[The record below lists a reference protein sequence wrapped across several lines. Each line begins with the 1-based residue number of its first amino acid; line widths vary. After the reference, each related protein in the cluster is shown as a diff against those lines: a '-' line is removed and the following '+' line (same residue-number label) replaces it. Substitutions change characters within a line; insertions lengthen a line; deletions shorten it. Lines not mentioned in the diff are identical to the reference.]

1 MAKESRSDNA
11 PAEHDDRRTQ
21 EKREKYGDMANMTVD
36 ELQRRAE
43 ERGVKGRSGM
53 RKEELLDALSDDDR
67 K

>member
-1 MAKESRSDNA
+1 
-11 PAEHDDRRTQ
+11 
-21 EKREKYGDMANMTVD
+21 MANMTVD